1 MIIHIV
7 HVHISV
13 FQFIFRSQNQIAEEY
28 WRIWPAWVN
37 TPSNNLRWIVNHS
50 AGENWNAFSPN
61 SFAILAD
68 TISASF
74 VSFSTSV
81 RSDFLD
87 FSVYKML
94 KSIHSENKIAFLND
108 TCFTFRYV
116 NLITAQQVSILCPN
130 TYSRRAIMPRNQF
143 QRTIFALL
151 TVVVTVHAYVF
162 FSLYVLHGDLFMQ
175 LTGETS
181 VLAQFNCKLV
191 KTYVLQFPICIL
203 YTVILHPAVY
213 PYCFQIPFQKRY
225 CKQKRRMGINYI

>member
-1 MIIHIV
+1 MTNQSTIDKLIEMRLTAMADA
-7 HVHISV
+7 
-13 FQFIFRSQNQIAEEY
+13 FRNQ
-28 WRIWPAWVN
+28 
-37 TPSNNLRWIVNHS
+37 
-50 AGENWNAFSPN
+50 
-61 SFAILAD
+61 LA
-68 TISASF
+68 
-74 VSFSTSV
+74 
-81 RSDFLD
+81 
-87 FSVYKML
+87 
-94 KSIHSENKIAFLND
+94 
-108 TCFTFRYV
+108 
-116 NLITAQQVSILCPN
+116 N